1 MQIVKSVGV
10 MSVAKI
16 MALIYGCL
24 GLIFAPFFLLIGLL
38 GSMAGQQRTP
48 FAGALGIIFALLMP
62 IFYGLMGFLM
72 GAIGGGLYNL
82 FAKLVGGF
90 ELELEEKP
98 DTLSAPYPI
107 VPPANPNLSSS
118 Y

>member
-16 MALIYGCL
+16 MGLVYGCL
-24 GLIFAPFFLLIGLL
+24 GLVFAPFFLLIGLL
-38 GSMAGQQRTP
+38 GTLAGQHKTP
-48 FAGALGIIFALLMP
+48 FTGAFGIFVALLMP
-62 IFYGLMGFLM
+62 ILYGLMGFLM

-90 ELELEEKP
+90 EVELEVKP
-98 DTLSAPYPI
+98 
-107 VPPANPNLSSS
+107 
-118 Y
+118 